1 MKKLFMTI
9 ILIIVLSY
17 GLYVYISQEKLLKNY
32 NSEITEYKEKIE
44 SAQIKKNELEKTMQD
59 LNSVNLI
66 EETAREKLDMYLPDE
81 KVFIDAEK

>member
-17 GLYVYISQEKLLKNY
+17 GLYVYISQEKILNNY
-32 NSEITEYKEKIE
+32 NSEIKEYNEKIE

>member
-17 GLYVYISQEKLLKNY
+17 GLYVYISQEKILNNY
-32 NSEITEYKEKIE
+32 NSEIKEYNEKIE
-44 SAQIKKNELEKTMQD
+44 SAKIKKNELEKTMQD

>member
-1 MKKLFMTI
+1 MKKLFMTA

-17 GLYVYISQEKLLKNY
+17 GVYVYISQEKLLNNY
-32 NSEITEYKEKIE
+32 SNEIIDYNEKIE
-44 SAQIKKNELEKTMQD
+44 SAKAKKQELENTMQD

-81 KVFIDAEK
+81 KVFIDVEK

>member
-17 GLYVYISQEKLLKNY
+17 GLYVYISQEKILNNY
-32 NSEITEYKEKIE
+32 NSEIKDYNEKIE